1 MFMNHNLYDLCP
13 HMYVEEPVPSKHSG
27 VQLSTMLLSSLN
39 TSYQNSPQ
47 CDPGSSKIEICPEI
61 LQILWSL
68 LSCLVCTQSQSHKTQ
83 DHLRAKPEKEEK
95 P

>member
-47 CDPGSSKIEICPEI
+47 CDPGSSKIERGLPRDSPDSVEPTELPCMYSESIP
-61 LQILWSL
+61 QD
-68 LSCLVCTQSQSHKTQ
+68 TRPPQS
-83 DHLRAKPEKEEK
+83 
-95 P
+95 